1 MGRNSQSR
9 PGENL
14 ASHLASQ
21 GSRAGQACQNASG
34 ASNLSNR
41 LKGLK
46 ESHTSH
52 AGGVE
57 LLLGLAALRMAER
70 LKHLRR
76 HL

>member
-9 PGENL
+9 PGGNL
-14 ASHLASQ
+14 ASHLASPGSRVGQ
-21 GSRAGQACQNASG
+21 GSQNASG
-34 ASNLSNR
+34 ASSLSNR

-52 AGGVE
+52 AAGVE
-57 LLLGLAALRMAER
+57 LLLALAALRIAER